1 MDKETYDKL
10 PLTRWLGKS
19 GKPIEDHP
27 ELPTEHRET
36 AIQKTKSGIPDQ
48 IMLKSKIVRETLKAK
63 GYNPD
68 KVETGKATVGQDL
81 MRLLEKL
88 ADDKTVI
95 STRRNDEPE
104 FTIISIEEVSVDED
118 SMKARQPENKE
129 VVRTLVEKTP
139 EEILRRTTLRR
150 KKVSFKEE
158 SVATK
163 KESVVKRKCR

>member
-36 AIQKTKSGIPDQ
+36 AIQKRKSGIPDQ

-63 GYNPD
+63 VYNPD
-68 KVETGKATVGQDL
+68 EVETGKATVGQDL

-104 FTIISIEEVSVDED
+104 FTIMRREEVSV
-118 SMKARQPENKE
+118 SRC
-129 VVRTLVEKTP
+129 
-139 EEILRRTTLRR
+139 
-150 KKVSFKEE
+150 S
-158 SVATK
+158 
-163 KESVVKRKCR
+163 